1 MTTKNIYKQHG
12 ARLINA
18 HGTMLNNV
26 KTVPKNT
33 VLMFLT
39 NPGYCT
45 LLPLARSVYHD
56 FFETRKDLEKFLN
69 GNIPDKY
76 IYVSNIK
83 NRTHLPDQIYRD
95 MSLTFNNKN
104 FKGLA
109 YMRKLPLTSQQHIL
123 THYANKYNKPPKFAE
138 TVGPIKRGT
147 RTKLSTV
154 LEDTGPGVYVI
165 ASCRRT
171 LENRAKK
178 HVPINTSNNSWPY
191 NKAIHPTN
199 VRLKRKINSLLGKH
213 PSSFNFTLKATRN
226 YLRNIPRKRN
236 PISIRNVLAHMSKN
250 NGKSSFRTYIA
261 PLYANT
267 KVDTLK
273 KTQDALLNKSKLPLL
288 IRSKL
293 LIYPTQKAQIIYKY
307 YRTLKNKTPL

>member
-1 MTTKNIYKQHG
+1 MIKNVYKQHG
-12 ARLINA
+12 AKLINA

-45 LLPLARSVYHD
+45 ALPLARSVYHD
-56 FFETRKDLEKFLN
+56 FFETRKDLEKFIN
-69 GNIPDKY
+69 GNIPNKY

-83 NRTHLPDQIYRD
+83 NRTHLPDQTYRN
-95 MSLTFNNKN
+95 MSLTFNDKN

-109 YMRKLPLTSQQHIL
+109 YIHKLPLTTRKHIL
-123 THYANKYNKPPKFAE
+123 SSYSNEPPKFAE

-147 RTKLSTV
+147 RTKLSNV
-154 LEDTGPGVYVI
+154 LSNVGPGVYVV

-178 HVPINTSNNSWPY
+178 YIPFNTPGGESSWPY
-191 NKAIHPTN
+191 YEATHPTN
-199 VRLKRKINSLLGKH
+199 VTLRRKNNSLLAKH
-213 PSSFNFTLKATRN
+213 PESFNYTLKAERN
-226 YLRNIPRKRN
+226 YLERTKKKKKIT
-236 PISIRNVLAHMSKN
+236 IQDVLVYMSKN
-250 NGKSSFRTYIA
+250 NGKSSLRTYIA
-261 PLYANT
+261 PLPANT
-267 KVDTLK
+267 NIDTLE
-273 KTQDALLNKSKLPLL
+273 KTRNALLNKSKLPIR

-293 LIYPTQKAQIIYKY
+293 LFYPTQKAQIIYKY
-307 YRTLKNKTPL
+307 MSKLKNKNSL

>member
-1 MTTKNIYKQHG
+1 MIKNIYKQHG
-12 ARLINA
+12 VKLINA

-45 LLPLARSVYHD
+45 TLPLARSVYHN

-69 GNIPDKY
+69 GNIPNKY

-83 NRTHLPDQIYRD
+83 NRTHLPDQTYRN
-95 MSLTFNNKN
+95 MSLTFNDKN
-104 FKGLA
+104 FRGLA

-123 THYANKYNKPPKFAE
+123 THYYKYNKPPKFAE
-138 TVGPIKRGT
+138 TSGPIKRGT
-147 RTKLSTV
+147 KTKLSNV
-154 LEDTGPGVYVI
+154 LEDTGPGVYVVS
-165 ASCRRT
+165 SCRRT
-171 LENRAKK
+171 LKNRSKK
-178 HVPINTSNNSWPY
+178 HVPMNTSNNSWPY
-191 NKAIHPTN
+191 NKAVHPTN
-199 VRLKRKINSLLGKH
+199 VTLRRKNNSLLGKH
-213 PSSFNFTLKATRN
+213 PASFNFSLKAGRSDTKK
-226 YLRNIPRKRN
+226 RK
-236 PISIRNVLAHMSKN
+236 PITIQNVLAHMSKN
-250 NGKSSFRTYIA
+250 NGKSSFRTYIG

-273 KTQDALLNKSKLPLL
+273 KTQDALLNKSKLPIL

-307 YRTLKNKTPL
+307 LRKLNTDIINGNMHR

>member
-1 MTTKNIYKQHG
+1 MIKNIYKQHG
-12 ARLINA
+12 AKLVNA

-69 GNIPDKY
+69 GNIPNKY

-83 NRTHLPDQIYRD
+83 NRTHLPDQTYRN
-95 MSLTFNNKN
+95 MSLTFNDKN
-104 FKGLA
+104 FKSLA
-109 YMRKLPLTSQQHIL
+109 YIRKLPLTSQQYIL
-123 THYANKYNKPPKFAE
+123 NRYANKYNKPPKFAE

-147 RTKLSTV
+147 RTKLSDV
-154 LEDTGPGVYVI
+154 LEETGPGVYVI

-178 HVPINTSNNSWPY
+178 YVPINASSNSYPY
-191 NKAIHPTN
+191 NKVAHPTN
-199 VRLKRKINSLLGKH
+199 VTLRRKNNSLLGKH
-213 PSSFNFTLKATRN
+213 PGSFNYTLKAERN
-226 YLRNIPRKRN
+226 YLERTKKRKK
-236 PISIRNVLAHMSKN
+236 ITIQDVLVHMSKN
-250 NGKSSFRTYIA
+250 NGKSSLRTYIA
-261 PLYANT
+261 PLSANT
-267 KVDTLK
+267 NIDTLE
-273 KTQDALLNKSKLPLL
+273 KTRNALLNKSKLPIR

-293 LIYPTQKAQIIYKY
+293 LFYPTQKAQIIYKY
-307 YRTLKNKTPL
+307 LSKLKNKNSL